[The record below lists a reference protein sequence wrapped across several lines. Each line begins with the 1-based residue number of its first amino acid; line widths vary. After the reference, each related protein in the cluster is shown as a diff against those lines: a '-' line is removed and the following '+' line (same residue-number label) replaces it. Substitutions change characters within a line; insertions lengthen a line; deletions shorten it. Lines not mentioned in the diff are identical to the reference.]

1 MRNQKPKYFLF
12 TSVLLFMLGLGL
24 VRHFFHDTPE
34 VLWNLSFLIAT
45 LIPSMSLY
53 FWSQKEAGKFKPE
66 DQLSIDQQTFISA
79 SEIKP
84 LVNNLA
90 EKFKIKVPE
99 VLFINSPK
107 VFAYSYNFG
116 SVGKIKLSKGLLDTY
131 SRDSIEGILAHE
143 MSHLQSKDTYIGL
156 LRHIF
161 CVWVLTVSFLLGL
174 NILPL
179 LFMGIVFYELF
190 YSRKLEYQADQ
201 TALDHTSMQVV
212 LSYMIDSL
220 VNHEEKKIAL
230 MDKIKAGFN
239 IESKIKSLLELL
251 SYQTIVYSFNF
262 FGKHPSW
269 EKRINLLLSKNLN
282 LSEKE
287 ISQLKKRLIQDK
299 IKYGIKSSLK
309 L

>member
-1 MRNQKPKYFLF
+1 MRQQKPKYFLF
-12 TSVLLFMLGLGL
+12 TSILFFMLGLGL
-24 VRHFFHDTPE
+24 VRHFFSNNPE
-34 VLWNLSFLIAT
+34 VLWNLSFIIAT
-45 LIPSMSLY
+45 LIPSLSLY

-66 DQLSIDQQTFISA
+66 DQLSIENQKFIPS
-79 SEIKP
+79 SEIIP
-84 LVNNLA
+84 LVKDLSN
-90 EKFKIKVPE
+90 KFKIKVPE
-99 VLFINSPK
+99 IIFINSPK

-131 SRDSIEGILAHE
+131 SRESIIGILAHE

-161 CVWVLTVSFLLGL
+161 CVWVLTASFLLGL

-201 TALDHTSMQVV
+201 TALDHTSIEVV

-230 MDKIKAGFN
+230 MDKIKVGFN
-239 IESKIKSLLELL
+239 IENKVKSLLELL
-251 SYQTIVYSFNF
+251 SYQTVVYSFNL

-287 ISQLKKRLIQDK
+287 AAILKKRLIQDK
-299 IKYGIKSSLK
+299 IKNGINHPIK